1 MKKIRELIDTLNN
14 WTKAYDEGHPI
25 VSDEIWDDNY
35 NKLLQLEQETGIVY
49 PNSPTQSIN
58 YQVVNALTKVKHNH
72 SMLSLGKTKS
82 LEELKGFCGEHLML
96 GMLKLDGL
104 TVSLHYQN
112 GKLVKAETRGN
123 GQIGEDITHN
133 AMVISNIPKTIH
145 ATEDII
151 IDGEVLCSYKD
162 FKAFENEYANPRNFA
177 SGSIRLL
184 DANECAKRKLQF
196 VAWDVIT
203 DVAQSLYLKLN
214 WAINN
219 GFDVVPFTLFRANE
233 MSIND
238 IIEGLKDINILNY
251 QYPIDGIVFKYD
263 DCKYYSSLGAT
274 SHHPNG
280 GIAFKFYDEALESH
294 LLDIEWSPGRT
305 GVLTPIAVFETID
318 FGDSRVNKAS
328 LHNLSIMEQTI
339 GIPYISQTVYV
350 AKMNQ
355 IIPQII
361 DAEIPEC
368 PPITPIIPIPDTC
381 PICGGATQIIES
393 DSGTRELY
401 CTNPDC
407 QAKLINR
414 IEHFLGK
421 KGLDARG
428 ISKKTL
434 EKLID
439 WGWIESLIDVFN
451 LAQYRKEW
459 IQVSG
464 FGPASVDKIL
474 NSIEDAKNCE
484 LEKFICGLGIP
495 LVGATYSREICKHFA
510 TWDEFVAAV
519 EDPTYN
525 FAEWNGF
532 GIETNAALHNY
543 NYTEAKE
550 IYKKYLTNTI
560 KNSIINQE
568 SKDSLSG
575 EVIVIT
581 GGLTH
586 FANRVELQNKI
597 VELGGRSATSISGKT
612 TMLIC
617 NDISSKSTK
626 VIKAQQLGIPI
637 RTEEEFIRDYL
648 T

>member
-1 MKKIRELIDTLNN
+1 M
-14 WTKAYDEGHPI
+14 
-25 VSDEIWDDNY
+25 
-35 NKLLQLEQETGIVY
+35 
-49 PNSPTQSIN
+49 
-58 YQVVNALTKVKHNH
+58 
-72 SMLSLGKTKS
+72 
-82 LEELKGFCGEHLML
+82 
-96 GMLKLDGL
+96 
-104 TVSLHYQN
+104 
-112 GKLVKAETRGN
+112 
-123 GQIGEDITHN
+123 
-133 AMVISNIPKTIH
+133 
-145 ATEDII
+145 DII
-151 IDGEVLCSYKD
+151 
-162 FKAFENEYANPRNFA
+162 
-177 SGSIRLL
+177 
-184 DANECAKRKLQF
+184 
-196 VAWDVIT
+196 
-203 DVAQSLYLKLN
+203 
-214 WAINN
+214 
-219 GFDVVPFTLFRANE
+219 GF
-233 MSIND
+233 
-238 IIEGLKDINILNY
+238 
-251 QYPIDGIVFKYD
+251 
-263 DCKYYSSLGAT
+263 
-274 SHHPNG
+274 
-280 GIAFKFYDEALESH
+280 ALEDMAMKNN
-294 LLDIEWSPGRT
+294 LL
-305 GVLTPIAVFETID
+305 
-318 FGDSRVNKAS
+318 
-328 LHNLSIMEQTI
+328 
-339 GIPYISQTVYV
+339 Y
-350 AKMNQ
+350 
-355 IIPQII
+355 
-361 DAEIPEC
+361 
-368 PPITPIIPIPDTC
+368 IPIPDTC

-401 CTNPDC
+401 CINPDC

-495 LVGATYSREICKHFA
+495 LVGATYSREICKHFT

-519 EDPTYN
+519 EDPDYN
-525 FAEWNGF
+525 FAEWDGF

-543 NYTEAKE
+543 NYAEAKE

-581 GGLTH
+581 GSLTH

-617 NDISSKSTK
+617 NDISSKSAK